1 MARQK
6 TKAIISVAEVKR
18 LFGLVVKNLDDRKVQ
33 KQINDEGK
41 VGYYLDDVWLNCGDL
56 IYSRLHSQYA
66 LENDGDCPEQL
77 KADKLKE
84 EIRKLKISNDRE
96 QGLLVPAVDVE
107 VAITKGLRS
116 VADSMD
122 SIVTQFVMSNP
133 SVTPAQ
139 IDSLNK
145 ILTDVRNKIAEVGI
159 SYD

>member
-18 LFGLVVKNLDDRKVQ
+18 LFGLVVKNLDDRKVE
-33 KQINDEGK
+33 KQFDDDGK

-66 LENDGDCPEQL
+66 LDGDCSEQL
-77 KADKLKE
+77 KIEKLRE
-84 EIRKLKISNDRE
+84 EARKLRIRNDRE
-96 QGLLVPAVDVE
+96 EGLLVPAVDVE

-122 SIVTQFVMSNP
+122 SIVTQFVMNNP